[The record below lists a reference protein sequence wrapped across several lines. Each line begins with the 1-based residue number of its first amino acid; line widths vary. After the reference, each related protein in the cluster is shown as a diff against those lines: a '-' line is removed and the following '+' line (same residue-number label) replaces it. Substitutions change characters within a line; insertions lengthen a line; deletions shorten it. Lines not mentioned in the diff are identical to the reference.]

1 MKKYQTTDLSIATT
15 LSLFYP
21 IVEIDATKNA
31 KRVEFTFAHTK
42 ELDNLINQYWQG
54 KLKVEPA
61 SYFNQ
66 LKILK
71 GRIYNQ

>member
-1 MKKYQTTDLSIATT
+1 MKQYQTTDLSVATT
-15 LSLFYP
+15 LSLFQP
-21 IVEIDATKNA
+21 IIEIGNTDPR
-31 KRVEFTFAHTK
+31 RVDFIFAHTK

>member
-21 IVEIDATKNA
+21 IVEIGTKNA

-42 ELDNLINQYWQG
+42 ELDSLINQYWQG